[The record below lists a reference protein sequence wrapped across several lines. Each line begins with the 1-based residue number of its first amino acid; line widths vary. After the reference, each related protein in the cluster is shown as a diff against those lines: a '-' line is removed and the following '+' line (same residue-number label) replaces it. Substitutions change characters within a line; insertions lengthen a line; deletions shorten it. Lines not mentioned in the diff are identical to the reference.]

1 MTELSKSQQEHRD
14 MSNAIAALSMDAVQK
29 ANSGHPGMPMGMADA
44 ATVLFSKFLKFD
56 PSDPNWADRDRFIL
70 SAGHGSMLIYSLLH
84 LTGYDAVTMEQIKNF
99 RQLGSITAG
108 HPEYGHVPGVETTT
122 GPLGQG
128 ISNAVGF
135 ALAERH
141 LNVRYGDE
149 LVDHRTYVIAGDGC
163 LMEGISQEAIS
174 LAGHLKL
181 NRLTVLW
188 DDNNITID
196 GPVSLSDSTNQKE
209 RFEASGWKVIEI
221 DGHDRNQVEN
231 ALSEAQKS
239 DKPTMIACKTAI
251 GKGAPN
257 KEGTNKAHGAPLGD
271 DEIAATRDAR
281 GWSHPAFEIPESVYD
296 LWKRPG
302 QEGQKAHKEW
312 QVRLKNS
319 SHAAEFKRAM
329 SGELNEGWLEKFQAY
344 KDSVASDKPD
354 MATRVSSNKALIP
367 LTEAL
372 SDMISGSADLEG
384 SNKTKTPATSQEI
397 QAGDYAG
404 RYINYG
410 VREHG
415 MAACM
420 NGLALHGGILPY
432 SGLFMV
438 FMDYC
443 RPSVR
448 LAALMQIQT
457 IYVATHDS
465 IGVGEDGPTHQPV
478 EHLASLRAIPNT
490 FTYRPADALEAA
502 ECWELA
508 VRRKNGPS
516 ILALTRQ
523 NVPAVRDDATKNM
536 CERGGYVLKPGKGKD
551 DIVLIASGSEVHLAV
566 QAHEELEKQG
576 VSARVVSMPCLDV
589 FEEQE
594 DSYFR
599 SVLGNDLPK
608 IVIEAGIRQ
617 GWDALIGRDG
627 GFIGMDSFGASA
639 PGAELFPHFG
649 ITTKAIVKMAL
660 EKVKG

>member
-1 MTELSKSQQEHRD
+1 
-14 MSNAIAALSMDAVQK
+14 
-29 ANSGHPGMPMGMADA
+29 
-44 ATVLFSKFLKFD
+44 
-56 PSDPNWADRDRFIL
+56 
-70 SAGHGSMLIYSLLH
+70 
-84 LTGYDAVTMEQIKNF
+84 
-99 RQLGSITAG
+99 
-108 HPEYGHVPGVETTT
+108 
-122 GPLGQG
+122 
-128 ISNAVGF
+128 
-135 ALAERH
+135 
-141 LNVRYGDE
+141 
-149 LVDHRTYVIAGDGC
+149 
-163 LMEGISQEAIS
+163 
-174 LAGHLKL
+174 
-181 NRLTVLW
+181 
-188 DDNNITID
+188 
-196 GPVSLSDSTNQKE
+196 
-209 RFEASGWKVIEI
+209 
-221 DGHDRNQVEN
+221 
-231 ALSEAQKS
+231 
-239 DKPTMIACKTAI
+239 
-251 GKGAPN
+251 
-257 KEGTNKAHGAPLGD
+257 
-271 DEIAATRDAR
+271 
-281 GWSHPAFEIPESVYD
+281 
-296 LWKRPG
+296 
-302 QEGQKAHKEW
+302 
-312 QVRLKNS
+312 
-319 SHAAEFKRAM
+319 
-329 SGELNEGWLEKFQAY
+329 
-344 KDSVASDKPD
+344 

-523 NVPAVRDDATKNM
+523 NVPAVRDDASKNM
-536 CERGGYVLKPGKGKD
+536 CERGGYVLRPGKGKD

-566 QAHEELEKQG
+566 EAHEELEKQG
-576 VSARVVSMPCLDV
+576 ISARVVSMPCLDV

-599 SVLGNDLPK
+599 SVLGKDLPK

-649 ITTKAIVKMAL
+649 ITTEAIVEMAL